1 MPAQDPATQRGGRTL
16 DPWYDNYARRTSGLT
31 VSEVRALFAVASRPE
46 VVSLAG
52 GSPFVSALPEE
63 LVRGAFDRMMREHG
77 ADALQYGGGQGIPQL
92 RERILELMALAGI
105 SGASA
110 DDVVTTTGSQ
120 HAIDLVTKLFIN
132 PGDVILLETPS
143 YVGALGTFKSY
154 EADVRHVDMDE
165 EGLNLEALE
174 EAIRRA
180 RAEGK
185 AVKFLY
191 TIPNYNNPTGV
202 TMSAARRREVLDLCI
217 REGVLIVEDDP
228 YGLLYFDEPSPKAIR
243 SLDEEHV
250 LYLGSF
256 SKILS
261 PGVRVGFVL
270 APHGIREKLILAV
283 ESSILSPSTL
293 NQWLVTEYLEGSDWQ
308 AQIDTFRH
316 TYRER
321 RDAMMAAL
329 EEHLPQLS
337 WTVPKGGFFTWVQLP
352 ETLDSKQMLPL
363 ATKELVAYT
372 PGTGFYADGRGHDK
386 IRLSFSLPA
395 PERIRLGVRRLANVI
410 NDELEMI
417 ETFGGF
423 QKPAEDDNR
432 FASAPPDLV

>member
-1 MPAQDPATQRGGRTL
+1 MSSPDPATQPGGRNL
-16 DPWYDNYARRTSGLT
+16 DPWYDNYASRTSGLT

-52 GSPFVSALPEE
+52 GSPFVAALPDS
-63 LVRGAFDRMMREHG
+63 LVRSAFDRMMREHG
-77 ADALQYGGGQGIPQL
+77 PEALQYGGGQGIPQL
-92 RERILELMALAGI
+92 RERILELMALEGI
-105 SGASA
+105 TGASA

-154 EADVRHVDMDE
+154 EADVRHVDMDD
-165 EGLNLEALE
+165 EGLNMESLAEN
-174 EAIRRA
+174 IRKV

-185 AVKFLY
+185 EVKFLY
-191 TIPNYNNPTGV
+191 TVPNFNNPTGV
-202 TMSAARRREVLDLCI
+202 TMSATRRQEVLDLCI
-217 REGVLIVEDDP
+217 REGVLIVEDNP
-228 YGLLYFDEPSPKAIR
+228 YGLLYFDEKAPNAIR
-243 SLDEEHV
+243 SLDADHV

-261 PGVRVGFVL
+261 PGVRVGYVL

-283 ESSILSPSTL
+283 ESSILSPSSL
-293 NQWLVTEYLEGSDWQ
+293 NQWLVTEYLEGSDWR

-321 RDAMMAAL
+321 RDAMLAAMQ
-329 EEHLPQLS
+329 EYLPQLS
-337 WTVPKGGFFTWVQLP
+337 WTIPNGGFFMWVQLP
-352 ETLDSKQMLPL
+352 DTLDSKQMLPR

-386 IRLSFSLPA
+386 IRLSYSLPE

-410 NDELEMI
+410 NDELDLI
-417 ETFGGF
+417 ETFGTF
-423 QKPAEDDNR
+423 SNRSDDDNR
-432 FASAPPDLV
+432 FPSAPPNIN